1 VVAVGL
7 TSGSVSGSGS
17 LGCFESMCQV
27 RIGAVHMFL
36 LQMGHITPGWFLLD
50 DVEVEDPEA
59 PLVSDEGEVA
69 AVAAEALALSSET
82 PEVLPEPPDDVE
94 VLPNDPETP
103 DVPEEDAPE
112 DELRLA
118 GPSDF
123 LPSLSL
129 SILSK
134 NLFGFGENLN
144 FT

>member
-1 VVAVGL
+1 
-7 TSGSVSGSGS
+7 
-17 LGCFESMCQV
+17 
-27 RIGAVHMFL
+27 MFL
-36 LQMGHITPGWFLLD
+36 LQMGHITPGSFLLD
-50 DVEVEDPEA
+50 DDEVEVPEA

-103 DVPEEDAPE
+103 DVPEEDEVPRE
-112 DELRLA
+112 

-134 NLFGFGENLN
+134 KLFGFWVNLN